1 MRVLLRSVHS
11 SSADGRAFGA
21 SWHGGC
27 CLFLHREVLGNE
39 VMVLDDLNH
48 RVKQEDRRKPKA
60 KTPYLAR
67 QMSVGEIHRSGGGTH
82 PP

>member
-11 SSADGRAFGA
+11 SSTGGRAVGA

-27 CLFLHREVLGNE
+27 CLFLHREVLENE

-48 RVKQEDRRKPKA
+48 RVEQEKQA
-60 KTPYLAR
+60 KNL
-67 QMSVGEIHRSGGGTH
+67 
-82 PP
+82 